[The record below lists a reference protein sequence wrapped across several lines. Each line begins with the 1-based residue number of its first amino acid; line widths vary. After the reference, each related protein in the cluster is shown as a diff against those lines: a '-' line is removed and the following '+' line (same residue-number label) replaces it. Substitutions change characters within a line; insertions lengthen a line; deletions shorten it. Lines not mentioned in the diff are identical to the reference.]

1 MELNGIHQLLVYSDN
16 VNRLDEN
23 INIWKDTEGLLE
35 ASRKVGIEIN
45 TEKSKY
51 MVMSCHQNADK
62 IIIC

>member
-35 ASRKVGIEIN
+35 ASRKVGIEV
-45 TEKSKY
+45 KY
-51 MVMSCHQNADK
+51 HVSSPECRK
-62 IIIC
+62 KP